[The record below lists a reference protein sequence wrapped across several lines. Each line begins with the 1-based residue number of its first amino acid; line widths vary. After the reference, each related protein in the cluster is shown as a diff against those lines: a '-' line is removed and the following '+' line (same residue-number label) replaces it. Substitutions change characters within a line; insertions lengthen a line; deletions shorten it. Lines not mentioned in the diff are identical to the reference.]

1 MRNIFQLLFNTK
13 AQSTARAYPGL
24 CGTKQLSVV
33 MVLDASPSLLDRM
46 QSALKATTSSL
57 SPVTSLGGWRAARS
71 HSVSSKDT
79 MQ

>member
-13 AQSTARAYPGL
+13 PQSTARAYPGL

-33 MVLDASPSLLDRM
+33 MVLDASPSLLERM

-57 SPVTSLGGWRAARS
+57 SSVTI
-71 HSVSSKDT
+71 
-79 MQ
+79 